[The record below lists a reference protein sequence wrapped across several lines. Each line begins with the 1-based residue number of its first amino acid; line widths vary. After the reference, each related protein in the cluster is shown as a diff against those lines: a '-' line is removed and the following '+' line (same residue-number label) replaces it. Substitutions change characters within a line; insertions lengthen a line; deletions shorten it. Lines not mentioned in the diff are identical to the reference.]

1 MRGRAVVKATNFLL
15 PLPYFNH
22 SASQREF
29 GQFEIVRLFDALN
42 AWGYSEIPSPSNNY
56 FFSMNFLH
64 SALATGY
71 TEASNI
77 LLSLSLLYAP
87 DQQLTYITKKQ
98 TCFEDSSDGIAIR
111 IKFFLAQLLFGGFA
125 ANGTVPNVNIA
136 VANK

>member
-1 MRGRAVVKATNFLL
+1 
-15 PLPYFNH
+15 
-22 SASQREF
+22 
-29 GQFEIVRLFDALN
+29 
-42 AWGYSEIPSPSNNY
+42 
-56 FFSMNFLH
+56 MNFLH